1 MTFSLDIKEFAEK
14 TERNVN
20 DVKQTV
26 AIDLFGSIIKSSP
39 VDTGRFRGNWNASIN
54 SPDLSA
60 SSSIDPSGQGSTSKM
75 AQTIETSTVDDTLYI
90 SNNLPYAQRL
100 EYGWSKQ
107 APSGMVRVNIA
118 RFQAAI
124 QKAIAKLPK

>member
-26 AIDLFGSIIKSSP
+26 AIDLFGSIIKGSP
-39 VDTGRFRGNWNASIN
+39 VDTGRFRGNWNASIG
-54 SPDLSA
+54 SPDLSVSESA
-60 SSSIDPSGQGSTSKM
+60 DVSGQSSTSEMTK
-75 AQTIETSTVDDTLYI
+75 TITTSTVNDSLFM
-90 SNNLPYAQRL
+90 SNNLPYAERL

-107 APSGMVRVNIA
+107 APSGMVRINIA

>member
-39 VDTGRFRGNWNASIN
+39 VDTGRFRGNWNASIG
-54 SPDLSA
+54 SPDLSVSESA
-60 SSSIDPSGQGSTSKM
+60 DVSGQSSTSEMTK
-75 AQTIETSTVDDTLYI
+75 TITTSTVNDSLFM
-90 SNNLPYAQRL
+90 SNNLPYAERL

-107 APSGMVRVNIA
+107 APSGMVRINIA